1 MPQLN
6 PEFFVSQLFWLV
18 VTFSFLFVFL
28 WRVSLPRIGNVLE
41 KRERK
46 ISEDLT
52 AAKELQAEASQIQE
66 EIEKQ
71 LKQARTDA
79 SEIIKSSS
87 IALQDKAQTELNPN
101 QILRL
106 ITTSLNDDKAENIL
120 TIPLQGKSAMADY
133 MVVASGASSRQVA
146 AMAEHL
152 EFKLKQEKVDILG
165 LEGLRQADWVLLDAN
180 DVIVHIFRP
189 EVRDFYGLER
199 MWVDD
204 MSAEIVKVGSDA

>member
-28 WRVSLPRIGNVLE
+28 WRVSLPRIGNVLD

-46 ISEDLT
+46 ITEDLT

-79 SEIIKSSS
+79 SEMIKSSS
-87 IALQDKAQTELNPN
+87 MSLQDKAQTELKKLDKELETKIDESAKAIDKSKSESVS
-101 QILRL
+101 QIQDQIHQ
-106 ITTSLNDDKAENIL
+106 ITKLTLSKVATFNVSDDEIKKAVSN
-120 TIPLQGKSAMADY
+120 S
-133 MVVASGASSRQVA
+133 
-146 AMAEHL
+146 
-152 EFKLKQEKVDILG
+152 
-165 LEGLRQADWVLLDAN
+165 
-180 DVIVHIFRP
+180 
-189 EVRDFYGLER
+189 ER
-199 MWVDD
+199 
-204 MSAEIVKVGSDA
+204 SIN

>member
-66 EIEKQ
+66 EIENQ

-79 SEIIKSSS
+79 SKMIKSSS
-87 IALQDKAQTELNPN
+87 ISLQDKAQAELNKLDKELEAKIDESAKAIDKSKN
-101 QILRL
+101 ESISLIQEQIHE
-106 ITTSLNDDKAENIL
+106 ITKLTLSKVSTFSVSDDEIKKA
-120 TIPLQGKSAMADY
+120 
-133 MVVASGASSRQVA
+133 VSS
-146 AMAEHL
+146 
-152 EFKLKQEKVDILG
+152 K
-165 LEGLRQADWVLLDAN
+165 
-180 DVIVHIFRP
+180 
-189 EVRDFYGLER
+189 ER
-199 MWVDD
+199 
-204 MSAEIVKVGSDA
+204 SIN